1 MEEESLTIIA
11 GPLLSSLVD
20 LEQGAARSAA
30 PYSLIPL
37 VISVAGIL
45 LALLLS
51 LGRGSKGQG

>member
-1 MEEESLTIIA
+1 VEEEALTIVA

-30 PYSLIPL
+30 HCSFIPL
-37 VISVAGIL
+37 VISVAGFL

-51 LGRGSKGQG
+51 LRLKSKGQG